1 MPVSDA
7 PNPGHERDQSE
18 SHNTTSGA
26 TLDWAANTVSD
37 IYHSARAA
45 MPVKDEYKDIALAGV
60 AIVGSAATAQLL
72 LKKSLLAAPVQLA
85 ARAEGVKIVPLTAD
99 NLPQAVSAAK
109 DGFSYGWP
117 VLNPGK
123 DFKASLNPVL
133 NARISTDPKIEMNSR
148 YWLAVDKNNN
158 VLGTTGLY
166 ESARDKSEAAWLGWM
181 SVRGAY
187 RGQGIGKMLLEHSAQ
202 QAKADGKQYLRLYTS
217 TSKGEAA
224 AQGLYESQGF
234 KLVGREPHSLPRIL
248 QRLGGEK
255 NTLEILFREKKL

>member
-1 MPVSDA
+1 MPVTDS
-7 PNPGHERDQSE
+7 PQSSTKPDQSE
-18 SHNTTSGA
+18 KSGTIFGA
-26 TLDWAANTVSD
+26 AADWAATAASD

-45 MPVKDEYKDIALAGV
+45 MPIKDEYKDMALAGL
-60 AIVGSAATAQLL
+60 AIVGGAATAQAL
-72 LKKSLLAAPVQLA
+72 LKKSLLSGSIQLA

-99 NLPQAVSAAK
+99 NLPAAVTAAK
-109 DGFSYGWP
+109 DGFGYGWP
-117 VLNPGK
+117 VLNPAK
-123 DFKASLNPVL
+123 DFKASLNPSL
-133 NARISTDPKIEMNSR
+133 SARISTDPKVEMNSR
-148 YWLAVDKNNN
+148 YWIAVDKNNN

-166 ESARDKSEAAWLGWM
+166 ESARDQSEAAWLGWM
-181 SVRGAY
+181 SVRNAY
-187 RGQGIGKMLLEHSAQ
+187 RGQGIGKMLLEHSTQ

-255 NTLEILFREKKL
+255 DLEILFREKKL